1 MHAKTKQRTMFPKLT
16 LSTLF
21 LSPSVSCGCQCLHTR
36 TSLIIPSFMYQTLL
50 CCPPLKRAAGLG
62 GVLALPSTFFNV
74 YLTHARTPLPPYSH
88 VRAEYYENTV
98 TLTHILLQVVYHLMA
113 AGWLVVTLAFL
124 NTQTVPISLLCC
136 LFSFVPVL
144 QKIYVQ

>member
-1 MHAKTKQRTMFPKLT
+1 MVVNVCTHA
-16 LSTLF
+16 
-21 LSPSVSCGCQCLHTR
+21 LH
-36 TSLIIPSFMYQTLL
+36 LYNIPSFMYQTLL

-113 AGWLVVTLAFL
+113 AGWLSNSDFFKHSDCS
-124 NTQTVPISLLCC
+124 NFCLLRFIA
-136 LFSFVPVL
+136 LFILFRACFTKDICAVE
-144 QKIYVQ
+144 